1 MAQINKSNS
10 STLFLMVSFQK
21 VIALVIAISY
31 IGGLWVNVQH
41 ELGDAHE
48 VNEMLPILH
57 WLRDSTLAM
66 VFIFF
71 GVMMSISFLRWLI
84 QRTDGRLS
92 LLAQQSLTVLV
103 LGVFTGAAF
112 ALGIPVHG
120 FLFGV
125 HLDMGVELITH
136 MLTDGSIVG
145 LVNMAISALM
155 IFLLGGL
162 E

>member
-10 STLFLMVSFQK
+10 SQSFMAVSFQK

-31 IGGLWVNVQH
+31 GGGLWVNVQH
-41 ELGDAHE
+41 ELEGAHE
-48 VNEMLPILH
+48 ANELSPILH

-71 GVMMSISFLRWLI
+71 GVMMALSFLRWLL
-84 QRTDGRLS
+84 QRTDDRLS
-92 LLAQQSLTVLV
+92 PMAQQALTVLV
-103 LGVFTGAAF
+103 LGVFTGTGF

-120 FLFGV
+120 FLFGT
-125 HLDMGVELITH
+125 HLEVGMELVTD

-145 LVNMAISALM
+145 LVNMAISALA

>member
-10 STLFLMVSFQK
+10 STSFLTVSFQK

-41 ELGDAHE
+41 ELEGAHE
-48 VNEMLPILH
+48 VNEMPPILH
-57 WLRDSTLAM
+57 WLRDSTLAV

-71 GVMMSISFLRWLI
+71 GVMMAISFLRSLI
-84 QRTDGRLS
+84 QRSDGRLS
-92 LLAQQSLTVLV
+92 PLARQSLTVLI
-103 LGVFTGAAF
+103 LGIFTGIAF

-125 HLDMGVELITH
+125 HLEMGVELITD
-136 MLTDGSIVG
+136 MLTDGSLVG

>member
-1 MAQINKSNS
+1 MMAFS
-10 STLFLMVSFQK
+10 
-21 VIALVIAISY
+21 LV
-31 IGGLWVNVQH
+31 
-41 ELGDAHE
+41 
-48 VNEMLPILH
+48 
-57 WLRDSTLAM
+57 
-66 VFIFF
+66 
-71 GVMMSISFLRWLI
+71 RWLI

-92 LLAQQSLTVLV
+92 SLAQQALTVLI

-112 ALGIPVHG
+112 ALGIPFHG